1 MRIQINLSQLPAAQ
15 RPDEP
20 DFNNIEDFDNA
31 SRGFIAKLE
40 PCIIR
45 DAKGHV
51 VWDNDAYDFV
61 KEECPNTVNPK
72 LWRQAQLTAI
82 QGLYEVSPAVYQV
95 RGFDISNMSIV
106 EGQSGI
112 IVIDPLTSME
122 CAQEALKFY
131 RKNRGNRPVTAVIYS
146 HSHADHYGGALGVL
160 PKGTGSIPII
170 APEGFMKEV
179 TSEHVLAGPSMLRR
193 AAFMYGTRLPKH
205 PRGQVGTGLGMAASA
220 GTTSII
226 PPNTL
231 VTKTGQELVID
242 GVKFVFQLVPGT
254 EAPAELNFFL
264 PDHEALY
271 ISECATHCLHNII
284 TLRGASVRDARAWSQ
299 YLDETVE
306 LYGERSKVLFAG
318 HHWPTWGQDKIKK
331 LVSEQR
337 DMYAFLHDQ
346 TVRLMNKGLTGTE
359 IAEILALPPK
369 LRRAWHAQG
378 YYGSVSHNVKGIYQ
392 RYMTWFDGN
401 PAHLWPHTPSEEGKR
416 YIRCFGG
423 VEELVSKA
431 QVFIDEG
438 DLRFAATLLDH
449 AVSAEPDN
457 RLAAETLAYVFEK
470 MGFAAENATWR
481 NFFLTRAMDLR
492 NKSKSHQAMDTTMVG
507 VSLNPDASIED
518 WLDAIAVSV
527 DGPRA
532 AEEFEESQSIL
543 VRVLELESTWKITL
557 SNGAMTYRS
566 FCRAGTGVQQANDFE
581 RIRPAITFHT
591 KEQLHEILS
600 GKANLSQFICEGL
613 EEHLVLQRLLELS
626 AITT

>member
-1 MRIQINLSQLPAAQ
+1 MRIQIDLSQSPAA
-15 RPDEP
+15 PHSDEP
-20 DFNNIEDFDNA
+20 DFNDTEDFENA

-40 PCIIR
+40 PCVIR
-45 DAKGHV
+45 DDKGHV

-61 KEECPNTVNPK
+61 KEQCPNTVNPK

-95 RGFDISNMSIV
+95 RGVDISNMSIL
-106 EGQSGI
+106 EGKSGI
-112 IVIDPLTSME
+112 IIIDPLTSME
-122 CAQEALKFY
+122 CAREALKFY
-131 RKNRGNRPVTAVIYS
+131 RTHRGNRPVVAVIYS

-160 PKGTGSIPII
+160 PKDSSSIPII
-170 APEGFMKEV
+170 APEGFLKEA

-205 PRGQVGTGLGMAASA
+205 PRGQVGTGLGMGASA

-242 GVKFVFQLVPGT
+242 GVKFFFQLVPGT
-254 EAPAELNFFL
+254 EAPAELNFLL
-264 PDHEALY
+264 PDHKALY
-271 ISECATHCLHNII
+271 ISECATHCMHNIV

-299 YLDETVE
+299 YLDETIE
-306 LYGERSKVLFAG
+306 LYGERSEVLFAG

-331 LVSEQR
+331 LVLEQR

-359 IAEILALPPK
+359 IAEVIVLPPK

-431 QVFIDEG
+431 RVFIDEG

-449 AVSAEPDN
+449 AVSAEPEN
-457 RLAAETLAYVFEK
+457 RLAAETLAWVFEK

-492 NKSKSHQAMDTTMVG
+492 NKGDSHQITDTTVAS
-507 VSLNPDASIED
+507 VSLNPEATVED
-518 WLDAIAVSV
+518 WLDAIAISV
-527 DGPRA
+527 DGIKA
-532 AEEFEESQSIL
+532 AEQFEEPRSIL
-543 VRVLELESTWKITL
+543 VHVLELESMWKITL

-566 FCRAGTGVQQANDFE
+566 FSRVGIDGQQSEEAEKILPLLTVN
-581 RIRPAITFHT
+581 T
-591 KEQLHEILS
+591 KKQLHEILGGNIS
-600 GKANLSQFICEGL
+600 LSQFTRGGPRDYFFL
-613 EEHLVLQRLLELS
+613 RRLLELS
-626 AITT
+626 AITA